1 MARSKKCVVI
11 YTEGE
16 TECEFYD
23 YLLEGIKIKYNLQK
37 FSVDKISKKNLK
49 GITKFDKKII
59 KKFENDMKTIYKGYE
74 VIVFLCYD
82 TDVFDCSAKPPVNWT
97 NVEKELTRLGAN
109 KIYHLKA
116 EKCIEDIFLL
126 DLPGICNFLKIS
138 PIKKVSGSDG
148 VDKLKNLFSKGNRIY
163 QKGFSTKG
171 SNRGLGLT
179 NVKEII
185 DRNPN
190 VNLETLIEN
199 NEFTQVVKIKD

>member
-1 MARSKKCVVI
+1 MVRRKKCVVI

-23 YLLEGIKIKYNLQK
+23 YLLEGIKIKYGLQK

-82 TDVFDCSAKPPVNWT
+82 TDVFDCSAKPPVNWM

-126 DLPGICNFLKIS
+126 DIPGICKFLRIS
-138 PIKKVSGSDG
+138 PIKKVSGADG
-148 VDKLKNLFSKGNRIY
+148 VEKLKNLFSKGNRIY
-163 QKGFSTKG
+163 QKGFSCEG
-171 SNRGLGLT
+171 FVRSL
-179 NVKEII
+179 NVEKILEKIDKKVESLIKEL
-185 DRNPN
+185 
-190 VNLETLIEN
+190 VG
-199 NEFTQVVKIKD
+199 K

>member
-126 DLPGICNFLKIS
+126 DLPGICKFLKIS

-163 QKGFSTKG
+163 QKGFSCEGFVRSLNIQIILEKI
-171 SNRGLGLT
+171 NNKLEPLI
-179 NVKEII
+179 KE
-185 DRNPN
+185 
-190 VNLETLIEN
+190 LIGGE
-199 NEFTQVVKIKD
+199 

>member
-126 DLPGICNFLKIS
+126 DLPGICKFLKIS
-138 PIKKVSGSDG
+138 PIKKVSGSNG

-163 QKGFSTKG
+163 QKGFSCEGFVRSLNIQIILEKI
-171 SNRGLGLT
+171 NNKLEPLI
-179 NVKEII
+179 KE
-185 DRNPN
+185 
-190 VNLETLIEN
+190 LIGGE
-199 NEFTQVVKIKD
+199 

>member
-126 DLPGICNFLKIS
+126 DLPGICKFLKIS

-163 QKGFSTKG
+163 QKGFSCEGFVRSLNIQIILEKI
-171 SNRGLGLT
+171 NNKLEPLI
-179 NVKEII
+179 KE
-185 DRNPN
+185 
-190 VNLETLIEN
+190 LIGG
-199 NEFTQVVKIKD
+199 K